1 MPKKVA
7 PSESSISSRFKV
19 KEINGKFYV
28 EEEHYNE
35 LAEKLARARDT
46 INYTID
52 KWFISIE
59 NRMKDQDRV
68 MTATTR
74 YERAANK
81 ISQLEK
87 ELRELKGTV
96 RTLKMGAAKPAFE
109 EAQSE

>member
-1 MPKKVA
+1 MSEKIL
-7 PSESSISSRFKV
+7 PSESDIIIKYNAV
-19 KEINGKFYV
+19 NLNGKFYV
-28 EEEHYNE
+28 EKAHYEELY
-35 LAEKLARARDT
+35 KKYDRARRSAS
-46 INYTID
+46 YYLD
-52 KWFISIE
+52 KWFLSIE

-68 MTATTR
+68 MTATAR